1 MYCHVVNLSLQ
12 GLTTL
17 SFIIGTWA
25 LARGAGVPARAR
37 LAANCMAAMALTQ
50 VREGEEG
57 RKREREGGREGEVGR
72 EPQGGREG
80 GKEGEGEGGREGV
93 DGRNVRSSPI
103 LS

>member
-50 VREGEEG
+50 VREGGGREKGEKEG
-57 RKREREGGREGEVGR
+57 EGGRERGREGGREGKGER
-72 EPQGGREG
+72 EGGPGGREG
-80 GKEGEGEGGREGV
+80 GSRW
-93 DGRNVRSSPI
+93 
-103 LS
+103 